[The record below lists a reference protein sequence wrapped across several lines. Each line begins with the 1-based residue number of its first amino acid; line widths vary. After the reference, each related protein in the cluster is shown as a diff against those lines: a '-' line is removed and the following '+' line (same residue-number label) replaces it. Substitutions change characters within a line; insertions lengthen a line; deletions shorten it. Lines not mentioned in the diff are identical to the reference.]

1 VEKPERVPTSVV
13 EWEAILN
20 DPKETPERKT
30 QAKAVL
36 DAELTRVKAGRAV
49 SATAAGGSADDP
61 KLIARGIMEG
71 RQPPTTQGL
80 YRVGPAVRAEFERN
94 GYNYA
99 EAQRDWQAINRHLG
113 TLNGQQQERLR
124 QAVSFTHDSLDI
136 IDDLYGKWLKA
147 GPASGFKVFNRAA
160 LQAAKLF
167 PGDTGSI
174 ATNLEA
180 QINDLTSEL
189 GTVYKGGNASTDESL
204 RLAAENLKA
213 DWNEKTFK
221 AAMDQIR
228 KNLKIRSNS
237 IMNSQPVGVSPNSPY
252 LPPMGG
258 EIAPASGAPKAD
270 PGGIR

>member
-1 VEKPERVPTSVV
+1 M
-13 EWEAILN
+13 
-20 DPKETPERKT
+20 
-30 QAKAVL
+30 
-36 DAELTRVKAGRAV
+36 KAGRAV
-49 SATAAGGSADDP
+49 SATTPGGSADDP

-99 EAQRDWQAINRHLG
+99 EAQRDWQAIIRHLG

-136 IDDLYGKWLKA
+136 IDDLYSKWLKA

-160 LQAAKLF
+160 LQAAKQV
-167 PGDTGSI
+167 PGETGSI

-237 IMNSQPVGVSPNSPY
+237 IMNSQPVGVSPDSPY

-258 EIAPASGAPKAD
+258 EIAPAPV
-270 PGGIR
+270 PGGARAAQGGYEIGAVYNGLKYLGGDIHDQKSWEAKK